1 MCVSFATYY
10 TSITGVHDLVANL
23 TPQAGDMLIMPE
35 ATCQGRPLPGAS
47 SLVRAPMRDG
57 KLEDGEVAKVGRG
70 SLRSVAP

>member
-1 MCVSFATYY
+1 MRLLPKVCLAASTC
-10 TSITGVHDLVANL
+10 LL
-23 TPQAGDMLIMPE
+23 LLMPE